1 MARTFQ
7 LPDPGEGIHEAE
19 IVEVRVAS
27 GDRVEESDV
36 LLEVETD
43 KAVVEIPSPFT
54 GRVEEV
60 LVSAGDEVRVGD
72 DVLRWEPEESEPS
85 GRDEAP
91 AEEGA
96 QAEDVSGEDQGD
108 GDAAD
113 AEEDRG
119 DRGGEAEAPERR
131 ETAEDGDASTKD
143 PAEGDASEEEP
154 ADDDASGEERAD
166 DDTRPDPSGD
176 GDGAER
182 PVAAAPATRRLA
194 RELGVELTRVEGSG
208 PEGRVTRE
216 DVQAAADE
224 GEETED
230 APAPGEADEEAG
242 EEEAAAEEPGARED
256 AEPEAPEE
264 GAPEEEA
271 PAAGEE
277 GREAAG
283 GELAA
288 GREAEEPARPE
299 ERPAGA
305 VSAPRPDYGDPE
317 SWGPVRREPLRSV
330 RRTTARRMADAWRR
344 IPHVTHVDHADVTD
358 LEGFRREH
366 AEALEDADL
375 TVTVF
380 LLKALVAALKE
391 FPRFNARLDEDE
403 EEIVL
408 LDYHHLG
415 VAVDSERGLLVP
427 VVRDVDKKSLVE
439 LAGELGELVEA
450 VRDRRVTR
458 DQMRGGSFTLT
469 NPGPLGGDL
478 LTPIVNPPQVAILG
492 AGRAALRPAVVEG
505 EDGPRLKP
513 RRILPLCLSFDHRV
527 NDGADAARFCARLV
541 EILEDP
547 DVFVRH
553 L

>member
-1 MARTFQ
+1 VTVARTFQ

-19 IVEVRVAS
+19 VVEVHVAS
-27 GDRVEESDV
+27 GDQVEESDI

-54 GRVEEV
+54 GRVEEI
-60 LVSAGDEVRVGD
+60 LVSAGDDVRVGD
-72 DVLRWEPEESEPS
+72 DVLRWEPEEGAAE
-85 GRDEAP
+85 DETP
-91 AEEGA
+91 EEEGA
-96 QAEDVSGEDQGD
+96 PSQDVSGEE
-108 GDAAD
+108 DA
-113 AEEDRG
+113 
-119 DRGGEAEAPERR
+119 AEAPG
-131 ETAEDGDASTKD
+131 TAAEDEAPGED
-143 PAEGDASEEEP
+143 PEEP
-154 ADDDASGEERAD
+154 GAGG
-166 DDTRPDPSGD
+166 RPDGPSGD
-176 GDGAER
+176 GDGPDR
-182 PVAAAPATRRLA
+182 PVPAAPATRRLA
-194 RELGVELTRVEGSG
+194 RELGVELSRVEGSG

-216 DVQAAADE
+216 DVQDAAGKA
-224 GEETED
+224 EETE
-230 APAPGEADEEAG
+230 ET
-242 EEEAAAEEPGARED
+242 EAAAGVED
-256 AEPEAPEE
+256 EAGTSAAEAPD
-264 GAPEEEA
+264 
-271 PAAGEE
+271 AGDE
-277 GREAAG
+277 GRAEAG
-283 GELAA
+283 TELAA
-288 GREAEEPARPE
+288 GPEAEEPARPG

-305 VSAPRPDYGDPE
+305 VSAPRTDHGDPE
-317 SWGPVRREPLRSV
+317 SWGPARREPLRSV

-358 LEGFRREH
+358 LEAFRREH
-366 AEALEDADL
+366 AEALEDVDL
-375 TVTVF
+375 TLSVF

-391 FPRFNARLDEDE
+391 FPRFNARLDEVE

-427 VVRDVDKKSLVE
+427 VVRDVDKKSLAE
-439 LAGELGELVEA
+439 LAAELGELVEA

-458 DQMRGGSFTLT
+458 EQMRGGSFTLT

-478 LTPIVNPPQVAILG
+478 LTPIINPPQVAILG
-492 AGRAALRPAVVEG
+492 TGRARLRPAVVEG
-505 EDGPRLKP
+505 EDGPRLEP